1 VASIF
6 LGDML
11 ADVAIDSIE
20 YSPCLSYYYSD
31 KPAAWYDW
39 AMRVRLLLSC
49 VLSALLVTAC
59 GDAESAEHQRKHSI
73 PAGIFD
79 RLAGGASRRAR
90 RSYW

>member
-1 VASIF
+1 
-6 LGDML
+6 MR
-11 ADVAIDSIE
+11 AI
-20 YSPCLSYYYSD
+20 P
-31 KPAAWYDW
+31 
-39 AMRVRLLLSC
+39 LLSC

-90 RSYW
+90 RSYWWMHPCSGANTRPRWGTTPAGALIPADNWNHPHKTLVAW